1 MLPDNSSCNLDWKC
15 WKLDSGK
22 VLWEYER
29 ILKDTG
35 VSRQSKLS
43 HLLKDDEVLL
53 RTSLGIGGLDLSE
66 IVPSRSSPRVTDES
80 QQVFSISTLGLL
92 YVFLG
97 WCTLRSKRSKRTVKA
112 NSVELLG
119 GFLGTF
125 LTIPGWWSKVHHKLM
140 ERLPG
145 LDHQACPLRFHN
157 QLLCPCLQG
166 CINVLPQDPDRR
178 ALVSF
183 LLSLWNTR
191 SRCNVIAAAI
201 AVLMQELSFQI
212 SEAISEETFAN
223 VASSERL
230 EQGPSGKRLKRVD
243 EVYVQQLTGK
253 RKHRAHT
260 ASAYATVTGEVPSS
274 TASHW
279 DSKAMISYLQACS
292 EACSQVV
299 HLCLSV
305 DGSRIGQPA
314 KDTYTMACWSPEV
327 EAGFWLPPQVWD
339 PFFLPTRS
347 REFTTQ
353 HSRRNV
359 Y

>member
-1 MLPDNSSCNLDWKC
+1 MLPDNSSLDWKC

-22 VLWEYER
+22 VLCEYER

-35 VSRQSKLS
+35 VSRQSQLS

-66 IVPSRSSPRVTDES
+66 IVPSRSSPTFTDES
-80 QQVFSISTLGLL
+80 QQVFSISILGLL

-97 WCTLRSKRSKRTVKA
+97 WCTLRPKKIVKA

-125 LTIPGWWSKVHHKLM
+125 LTIPGLWSNVHHKLM

-166 CINVLPQDPDRR
+166 CINVLPQDPERR

-191 SRCNVIAAAI
+191 SRCNVTAAAMP
-201 AVLMQELSFQI
+201 VLMQELSFQI

-223 VASSERL
+223 VASSER
-230 EQGPSGKRLKRVD
+230 
-243 EVYVQQLTGK
+243 
-253 RKHRAHT
+253 
-260 ASAYATVTGEVPSS
+260 
-274 TASHW
+274 
-279 DSKAMISYLQACS
+279 
-292 EACSQVV
+292 
-299 HLCLSV
+299 
-305 DGSRIGQPA
+305 
-314 KDTYTMACWSPEV
+314 
-327 EAGFWLPPQVWD
+327 
-339 PFFLPTRS
+339 
-347 REFTTQ
+347 
-353 HSRRNV
+353 
-359 Y
+359 